1 MFGKIRAILSAR
13 KWFSIGEGTE
23 PFQSCVGHTKNCLT
37 TRNKS
42 LLHDPH
48 YIIDSIVFHGVHIPM
63 SDFKKIKEFKTNSE
77 LVKKQNRGISPKIV
91 LFMMVISYALLMNK
105 RFALNLML

>member
-1 MFGKIRAILSAR
+1 MKVQLTKSLIRLGYVWQNRAILSAR

-91 LFMMVISYALLMNK
+91 LFMMVIII
-105 RFALNLML
+105 